1 MGMAKEFQLG
11 VENAVGAYATTV
23 SSTLATSLIPIAV
36 TGVTIYIF
44 MMGWAIARGEVQNSM
59 SSTIGKAF
67 KISVICA
74 IALGGGTYQSVVIEF
89 INGIEGIFVA
99 AIGGTNV
106 QTGSGMVGQLIDNSI
121 IPVKSLAGKLFTDAN
136 NGWIPNITLI
146 VCGIIAVLA
155 QILITIASLI
165 PLLVAKVSVALLLA
179 VGPAF
184 VLLALFPATVRFT
197 EAWLAATLAAV
208 MTVIVIA
215 AVVGFMPRF
224 IAHYAGKMLTN
235 YGTTNPIYDITALFI
250 VALVL
255 AWIAWRASEFGAQI
269 IGGPTLGNPMG
280 SLMQTLMMRFLGNRK
295 PPPPPP
301 PPPGGGGG
309 GSMAG
314 NPGTPLAQNFGARKK
329 G

>member
-1 MGMAKEFQLG
+1 MGIANHLQLG
-11 VENAVGAYATTV
+11 VENAVGSYATTI

-121 IPVKSLAGKLFTDAN
+121 FPVKTLAGKLFTDAN

-208 MTVIVIA
+208 MAVIVIA
-215 AVVGFMPRF
+215 AVVGFMPAF
-224 IAHYAGKMLTN
+224 INYYANRILTN
-235 YGTTNPIYDITALFI
+235 YGAANPVSDTTGLLV

-255 AWIAWRASEFGAQI
+255 AYIAWRASEFGAQI

-280 SLMQTLMMRFLGNRK
+280 SLVQTLMMRYFGNKR

-301 PPPGGGGG
+301 PPPGGG

-314 NPGTPLAQNFGARKK
+314 NPGTPLAQNFGAGKK
-329 G
+329 GK

>member
-1 MGMAKEFQLG
+1 MGMAKELQLG

-106 QTGSGMVGQLIDNSI
+106 ATGSGAVGTLIDNSI

-314 NPGTPLAQNFGARKK
+314 NPGTPLAQNFGTGKK
-329 G
+329 R